1 LPGSAYI
8 VTKNLRAT
16 TRPACVVEWLG
27 KYPDGVREIRSPS
40 LTREIAAL
48 APPAAAATNCAAAS
62 KISKKKKKK
71 HRQTRKLAKRGTS
84 GTCAVNVGFVH
95 MEKKTK
101 QNKKLGNFG
110 EMFEP

>member
-1 LPGSAYI
+1 VWWSGSANILTASEKYE
-8 VTKNLRAT
+8 VRRSQGKLRRLPRQPQQQRT
-16 TRPACVVEWLG
+16 
-27 KYPDGVREIRSPS
+27 
-40 LTREIAAL
+40 AL
-48 APPAAAATNCAAAS
+48 PRRKEA
-62 KISKKKKKK
+62 KKKTHT

>member
-1 LPGSAYI
+1 M
-8 VTKNLRAT
+8 
-16 TRPACVVEWLG
+16 VEWLG

-48 APPAAAATNCAAAS
+48 APPAAAATNCAAAFE
-62 KISKKKKKK
+62 KKQKKKHT